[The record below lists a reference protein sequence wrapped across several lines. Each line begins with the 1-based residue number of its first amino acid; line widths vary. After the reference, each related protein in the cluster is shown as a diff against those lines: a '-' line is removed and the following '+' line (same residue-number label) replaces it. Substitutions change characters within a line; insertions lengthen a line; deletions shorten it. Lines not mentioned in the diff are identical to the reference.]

1 MPDYMSELLTTGVV
15 VIPLPDE
22 IVRGFNLERFLTEQ
36 KEYKVSTPDTTFV
49 LGAFGALANP
59 SSQHHEEVRRLR
71 MAVYNHMRPLFA
83 EKFPGKYLELIPDRF
98 SIRNKNLP
106 ITAESWHK
114 DVTAVVE
121 EGEHIFG
128 GYLNLDANQTQYYS
142 CIPGSHL
149 EPIPGEGFAK
159 LSEANSKLYD
169 SRRTV
174 FQVAPRCAILFDERT
189 THEIA
194 KRKIVENK
202 SYRQYF
208 KWRISNT
215 PKSTLGFDVIK
226 KSIVEQGIFPL
237 HSIGPSPL
245 PPMYGKMHAMHW
257 SDRLVEFSQN
267 IRECFLE
274 KENKK
279 GEIIVKRYLPSLQEA
294 GVPLFPDYTE
304 EEVRMLY
311 PSAL

>member
-1 MPDYMSELLTTGVV
+1 MSTLLLTGVV
-15 VIPLPDE
+15 VIPLPED
-22 IVRGFNLERFLTEQ
+22 IVTGFNLELFLNGQ
-36 KEYKVSTPDTTFV
+36 KEYKVSNPDTIFV
-49 LGAFGALANP
+49 VGGFGALANP
-59 SSQHHEEVRRLR
+59 SSQHHEEIRKLR
-71 MAVYNHMRPLFA
+71 MSVYRHMRPLFA
-83 EKFPGKYLELIPDRF
+83 EKFPGKFLELIPDRF

-128 GYLNLDANQTQYYS
+128 GYLNLDANQTQYFS

-149 EPIPGEGFAK
+149 EPTPGEGFAK
-159 LSEANSKLYD
+159 LSEANAALYD
-169 SRRTV
+169 SQRTV
-174 FQVAPRCAILFDERT
+174 FQVPPRCAILFDERT

-226 KSIVEQGIFPL
+226 KSIVEQGVFPL

-245 PPMYGKMHAMHW
+245 PPMYGKMHVLHW

-267 IRECFLE
+267 MHECHLDAPN
-274 KENKK
+274 NKGK
-279 GEIIVKRYLPSLQEA
+279 KLVKRTLGSLQEVGA
-294 GVPLFPDYTE
+294 PLFADYTK
-304 EEVRMLY
+304 EEVTMLY
-311 PSAL
+311 PTLL

>member
-1 MPDYMSELLTTGVV
+1 MTDYMSTLLLTGVV
-15 VIPLPDE
+15 VIPLPEE
-22 IVRGFNLERFLTEQ
+22 IVTGFNLERFLNEQ
-36 KEYKVSTPDTTFV
+36 REYKVSNPDTIFV
-49 LGAFGALANP
+49 VGAFGALANP
-59 SSQHHEEVRRLR
+59 SSQHHEEVRKLR
-71 MAVYNHMRPLFA
+71 TEVYNFMRPLFSQ
-83 EKFPGKYLELIPDRF
+83 KFPGKFLELIPDRF

-128 GYLNLDANQTQYYS
+128 GYLNLDANQTQYFS

-149 EPIPGEGFAK
+149 EPTPGEGFAK
-159 LSEANSKLYD
+159 LSEANAKLYD
-169 SRRTV
+169 ARRTV
-174 FQVAPRCAILFDERT
+174 FQVPPRCAILFDERT

-226 KSIVEQGIFPL
+226 KSIVEQGTFPL

-245 PPMYGKMHAMHW
+245 PPMYGKMHAMLW

-279 GEIIVKRYLPSLQEA
+279 GQIIVKRFPQSLCES
-294 GVPLFPDYTE
+294 GVSLFPDYTE
-304 EEVRMLY
+304 EEVSMLH
-311 PSAL
+311 PVAL